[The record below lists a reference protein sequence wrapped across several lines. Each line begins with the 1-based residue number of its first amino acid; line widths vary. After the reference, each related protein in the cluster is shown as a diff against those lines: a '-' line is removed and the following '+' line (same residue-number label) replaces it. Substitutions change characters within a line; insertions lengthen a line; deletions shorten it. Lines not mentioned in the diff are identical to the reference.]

1 MGERTPLAV
10 FDAPASGRMAVGEA
24 LTNIACAAL
33 GDLSG
38 VKLSANW
45 MAAAGV
51 ANEDQK
57 LFDTVAAVGMQL
69 CPELGVAIPVGK
81 DSMSMRTAWQDEGSD
96 KSVTAPVSL
105 VISAFAAVKDVR
117 LSVTPELQ
125 QVDSSLLLI
134 DLGEAKQRLG
144 GSALAQVFDRD
155 AGVAPDL
162 DNPASF
168 KAFFEFIQASLQARQ
183 LLAYHDRSDGGVFA
197 TLAEMGFA
205 AHCGVSIDLP
215 SGSDPISTLFNEELG
230 AVIQVSNNELASVL
244 ERASS
249 LGLAD
254 AISTI
259 ASINTE
265 DRLIISQDGSELF
278 SQDRYQLQRLWTE
291 TSYQIAAL
299 RDNADC
305 AQQEYDNLLDK
316 DARGLVAELT
326 FEIPEYT
333 SSAALALSRPRMAIL
348 REQGVNGQVEMAAA
362 FDRTGF
368 ECVDVHMSDLHS
380 QNRRLA
386 DFQGLTACGGFS
398 YGDVLG
404 AGEGWAKSILFNA
417 RLRDEFEAFFARD
430 DSFALGVCNGCQML
444 SNLKELIAGT
454 EHWPRFVRNFSEQ
467 YEGRLVQAEVTK
479 SSSILL
485 DGMQGSLIPI
495 VVSHGEGQAEF
506 TDTAQQLA
514 LFDQGV
520 DCLRYVDPQ
529 GQATSQYPY
538 NPNGSPQGLAGVASA
553 DGRVTI
559 MMPHPE
565 RVFRTVQNSWATEQ
579 WAENGAWM
587 KLFDNAR
594 RWVK

>member
-1 MGERTPLAV
+1 
-10 FDAPASGRMAVGEA
+10 
-24 LTNIACAAL
+24 
-33 GDLSG
+33 
-38 VKLSANW
+38 
-45 MAAAGV
+45 
-51 ANEDQK
+51 
-57 LFDTVAAVGMQL
+57 
-69 CPELGVAIPVGK
+69 
-81 DSMSMRTAWQDEGSD
+81 
-96 KSVTAPVSL
+96 
-105 VISAFAAVKDVR
+105 
-117 LSVTPELQ
+117 
-125 QVDSSLLLI
+125 
-134 DLGEAKQRLG
+134 
-144 GSALAQVFDRD
+144 
-155 AGVAPDL
+155 
-162 DNPASF
+162 
-168 KAFFEFIQASLQARQ
+168 
-183 LLAYHDRSDGGVFA
+183 
-197 TLAEMGFA
+197 
-205 AHCGVSIDLP
+205 
-215 SGSDPISTLFNEELG
+215 
-230 AVIQVSNNELASVL
+230 
-244 ERASS
+244 
-249 LGLAD
+249 
-254 AISTI
+254 
-259 ASINTE
+259 
-265 DRLIISQDGSELF
+265 
-278 SQDRYQLQRLWTE
+278 
-291 TSYQIAAL
+291 
-299 RDNADC
+299 
-305 AQQEYDNLLDK
+305 
-316 DARGLVAELT
+316 
-326 FEIPEYT
+326 
-333 SSAALALSRPRMAIL
+333 MAIL